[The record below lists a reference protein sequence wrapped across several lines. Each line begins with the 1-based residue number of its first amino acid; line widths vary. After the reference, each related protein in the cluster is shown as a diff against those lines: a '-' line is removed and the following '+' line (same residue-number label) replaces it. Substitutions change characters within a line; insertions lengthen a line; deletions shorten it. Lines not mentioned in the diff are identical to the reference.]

1 MVAKGPDMV
10 HIARSFRPYDPDQL
24 LLLPVD
30 LREWLPDG
38 HLAYFLS
45 DLVETALDL
54 SAIWKAYEGEGRAH
68 PAYHP
73 AMMTKVLLYAYC
85 TGVFSS
91 RRIEKRLHEDVAFRV
106 LAAQQTPDHKTIS
119 EFRRR
124 HLKAF
129 QGLFQ
134 QVLLLCKKA
143 GLTRLGHVALD
154 GTKIQA
160 NASKHSAMSYGRM
173 AEEERRLA
181 GEVVALMAEAERVDA
196 EEDARYGD
204 ERGDELPKELRFR
217 QQRLAKIR
225 EAKAALEAE
234 ARAKAAEERKG
245 SDSGGGTGGTGDPAT
260 STETG
265 REDVQPDPKAQ
276 RNFTDPDSHIMRNAD
291 KAFVQAYNA
300 QAAVDSNSQVILATD
315 ATNQAADSVHLESM
329 VRQIRQRLGRL
340 PDELSADAGYG
351 SEANLSFLKEQGVD
365 AYVAT
370 GRFKH
375 REDPKAPPPKEPK
388 TPLRAAMANKLR
400 NPDARSRYD
409 LRKQTV
415 EPVFGQIKEALGFRR
430 FLLRGLDKVGAE
442 WSVVC
447 TAHNLRKLWAATA
460 NG

>member
-1 MVAKGPDMV
+1 MV
-10 HIARSFRPYDPDQL
+10 HIARSFRPYEPDQL

-30 LREWLPDG
+30 LREWLPEG

-54 SAIWKAYEGEGRAH
+54 SAIWKAYGGEGRAF

-124 HLKAF
+124 HLKAL

-143 GLTRLGHVALD
+143 GLVRLGHVALD

-173 AEEERRLA
+173 VEEERRLA
-181 GEVVALMAEAERVDA
+181 GEVAALLAEAERVDA
-196 EEDARYGD
+196 EEEARYGD
-204 ERGDELPKELRFR
+204 QHGDELPKELQFR

-234 ARAKAAEERKG
+234 AREKAAAERKG
-245 SDSGGGTGGTGDPAT
+245 SGSDGQDGGTGGTGQQAC
-260 STETG
+260 STEAAA
-265 REDVQPDPKAQ
+265 EDVQPDPKAQ

-291 KAFVQAYNA
+291 KAFVQAYNG
-300 QAAVDSNSQVILATD
+300 QAAVDAASQVIVATE

-329 VRQIRQRLGRL
+329 VRQILQRLGRL
-340 PDELSADAGYG
+340 PNELSADAGYG
-351 SEANLSFLKEQGVD
+351 SEANLSFLKEQGID

-388 TPLRAAMANKLR
+388 TPLRAAMASKLR
-400 NPDARSRYD
+400 DPDARSRYD

-430 FLLRGLDKVGAE
+430 FLLRGIEKVKAE
-442 WSVVC
+442 WSLVC
-447 TAHNLRKLWAATA
+447 TAHNLRKLWAAAMA

>member
-1 MVAKGPDMV
+1 MVA
-10 HIARSFRPYDPDQL
+10 ITRSFRPYDPDQL

-30 LREWLPDG
+30 LREWLPEG

-54 SAIWKAYEGEGRAH
+54 SAIWKAYEGESRAY

-91 RRIEKRLHEDVAFRV
+91 RRMEKRLHEDVAFRV

-124 HLKAF
+124 HLKAL

-143 GLTRLGHVALD
+143 GLVRLGHVALD

-173 AEEERRLA
+173 VEEERRLA
-181 GEVVALMAEAERVDA
+181 DEVAALLAEAERVDA

-204 ERGDELPKELRFR
+204 QRGDELPKELQFR

-234 ARAKAAEERKG
+234 ARAKAEAERKG
-245 SDSGGGTGGTGDPAT
+245 SESGGGDGGTGGTGQQAS
-260 STETG
+260 STEVVG
-265 REDVQPDPKAQ
+265 EEVRPDPKAQ
-276 RNFTDPDSHIMRNAD
+276 RNFTDPDSRIMRNAD
-291 KAFVQAYNA
+291 K
-300 QAAVDSNSQVILATD
+300 
-315 ATNQAADSVHLESM
+315 
-329 VRQIRQRLGRL
+329 
-340 PDELSADAGYG
+340 
-351 SEANLSFLKEQGVD
+351 
-365 AYVAT
+365 
-370 GRFKH
+370 
-375 REDPKAPPPKEPK
+375 
-388 TPLRAAMANKLR
+388 
-400 NPDARSRYD
+400 
-409 LRKQTV
+409 
-415 EPVFGQIKEALGFRR
+415 
-430 FLLRGLDKVGAE
+430 
-442 WSVVC
+442 
-447 TAHNLRKLWAATA
+447 
-460 NG
+460 

>member
-1 MVAKGPDMV
+1 MT
-10 HIARSFRPYDPDQL
+10 RSFRPYDPDQL

-30 LREWLPDG
+30 LREWLPEG

-54 SAIWKAYEGEGRAH
+54 SAIWKAYEGESRAY

-91 RRIEKRLHEDVAFRV
+91 RRMEKRLHEDVAFRV

-124 HLKAF
+124 HLKAL

-143 GLTRLGHVALD
+143 GLVRLGHVALD

-173 AEEERRLA
+173 VEEERRLA
-181 GEVVALMAEAERVDA
+181 DEVAALLAEAERVDA

-204 ERGDELPKELRFR
+204 QRGDELPKELQFR

-234 ARAKAAEERKG
+234 AREKAAAERKG
-245 SDSGGGTGGTGDPAT
+245 TDSGGGDGGGGGTGQSAT
-260 STETG
+260 PTEASV
-265 REDVQPDPKAQ
+265 EEVQPDPKAQ
-276 RNFTDPDSHIMRNAD
+276 RNFTDPDSRIMRNAD

-300 QAAVDSNSQVILATD
+300 QAAVDADSQVIVATEV
-315 ATNQAADSVHLESM
+315 TNQAADSPHLASM
-329 VRQIRQRLGRL
+329 VLQIQQRLDRL

-351 SEANLSFLKEQGVD
+351 SEANLSWLQEQGIE

-370 GRFKH
+370 GKFKH
-375 REDPKAPPPKEPK
+375 REDPQAPPPKEPK
-388 TPLRAAMANKLR
+388 TPLRAAMAKKLR
-400 NPDARSRYD
+400 DPDARSRYD
-409 LRKQTV
+409 LRKETV

-430 FLLRGLDKVGAE
+430 FLLRGIEKVKAE
-442 WSVVC
+442 WSLVC
-447 TAHNLRKLWAATA
+447 TAHNLRKLWVAAMA